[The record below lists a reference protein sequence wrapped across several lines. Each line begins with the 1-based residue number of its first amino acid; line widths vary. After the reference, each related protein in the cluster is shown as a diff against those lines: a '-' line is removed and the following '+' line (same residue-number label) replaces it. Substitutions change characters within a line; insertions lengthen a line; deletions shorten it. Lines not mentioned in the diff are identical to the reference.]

1 MTIAY
6 RDILLVM
13 AGYPRTTPN
22 WAIKAAAS
30 LAEEFEATLSAAIH
44 QAHLP
49 AVSNWL
55 ADELVHASDLIVQEN
70 RRSEQA
76 ARMLLGEFE
85 SRVQEQRRG
94 EAVLLR
100 SGSVINPDA
109 VVRHARCFDLAV
121 VPVEPDAEYQV
132 IAEAL
137 VFGAGRPLLLLP
149 NKENVTERVMLAW
162 DGSRT
167 AARAIADAL
176 PFCRS
181 ARSVALVS
189 LTNERG
195 KGPAPMD
202 DMVRHLAR
210 HGVTAEPQQ
219 VPLGDSNPGTALME
233 HASSTSASMLVMGG
247 YGHSRTREFILGGAT
262 RTVLGRPR
270 LPILL
275 SH

>member
-1 MTIAY
+1 MTESY
-6 RDILLVM
+6 RDLLLVM
-13 AGYPRTTPN
+13 TGYPRSSPG
-22 WAIKAAAS
+22 WAIDAAARLS
-30 LAEEFEATLSAAIH
+30 EEFEATLSAAIH

-55 ADELVHASDLIVQEN
+55 ADELVHASDLIVKEN

-76 ARMLLGEFE
+76 ARTLLGEFE
-85 SRVQEQRRG
+85 SRVREERRG

-149 NKENVTERVMLAW
+149 NTEGVLERVMLAW

-181 ARSVALVS
+181 AQSVALVS
-189 LTNERG
+189 LNERG
-195 KGPAPMD
+195 KDPAPMN

-210 HGVTAEPQQ
+210 HGVTVEPQE
-219 VPLGDSNPGTALME
+219 VPLGDGDAGTALME
-233 HASSTSASMLVMGG
+233 HASSTSASLLVMGG

-262 RTVLGRPR
+262 RTVIGCPR
-270 LPILL
+270 LPVLL